1 MTSVATGG
9 RGSASTGRLIGS
21 ATRPLMG
28 LLAVAVLAAIVVVCT
43 GLFQGRF
50 TDTVPLTVLSPRA
63 GLVMNVDAKVKLLGV
78 AIGRVDSIEALPDGR
93 AAIRLAINPG
103 QLRQIPSNSRVDI
116 SSPTVFG
123 AKSVEFVP
131 PAVASPDF
139 LRPGQVLDAE
149 HVTVEFNTIF
159 EQLTSLLSKIDPGKL
174 NITLE
179 AVSTALAG
187 HGHQIGQ
194 TIADLDHLLAHL
206 EPGLPNLTRDLTL
219 APAVLGSYADAAPDL
234 LAGIQ
239 NTTQLSQTLI
249 DQQHQLDLLLLSAIG
264 LADTGNDVV
273 GGNAQSLSQVMHLL
287 VPTTDLTNQY
297 HPAFTC
303 GLGGLFQMVITPP
316 FPEASAV
323 SSSGLLLGRERYRY
337 PSNLP
342 KVAATGGPQCVGL
355 PFVPFGV
362 NPPLVVADVG
372 TNPAGYGN
380 PGNMGNFDGLKQL
393 LYGPI
398 DGPPR
403 NTAQVGQPG

>member
-1 MTSVATGG
+1 MTSAATGG
-9 RGSASTGRLIGS
+9 RGLASTGRLTGA
-21 ATRPLMG
+21 ATRPLLG

-78 AIGRVDSIEALPDGR
+78 DIGRVDSIEALPDGR
-93 AAIRLAINPG
+93 AAIRLAIEPG
-103 QLRQIPSNSRVDI
+103 QLRQIPGNSHVDI

-131 PAVASPDF
+131 PAVASPDA
-139 LRPGQVLDAE
+139 LRPGQVLDA
-149 HVTVEFNTIF
+149 HYVTVEFNTIF
-159 EQLTSLLSKIDPGKL
+159 ERLTSLLSKIDPGKL
-174 NITLE
+174 NVTLQ

-187 HGHQIGQ
+187 RGHQIGQ

-206 EPGLPNLTRDLTL
+206 EPGLPNLTRDLTT
-219 APAVLGSYADAAPDL
+219 APAVLRSYADAASDL

-287 VPTTDLTNQY
+287 VPTTDLTDQY
-297 HPAFTC
+297 HPALTC
-303 GLGGLFQMVITPP
+303 GLGGLFQMAITPP

-355 PFVPFGV
+355 PLVPFGV

-372 TNPAGYGN
+372 TNPGGYGN

-403 NTAQVGQPG
+403 NSAQVGQPG